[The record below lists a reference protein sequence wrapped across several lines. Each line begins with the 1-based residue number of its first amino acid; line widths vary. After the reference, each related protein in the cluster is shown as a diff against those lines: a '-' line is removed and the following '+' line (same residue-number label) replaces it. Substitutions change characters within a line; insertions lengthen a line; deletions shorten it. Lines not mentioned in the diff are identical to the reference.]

1 MKLIVGLGNPGRTY
15 AKTRH
20 NLGFMLLDKLAGMYG
35 TDFSGRLFK
44 AFIAETTV
52 RFPSSEGM
60 ISEKIVLAKPQT
72 YMNLS
77 GESVCP
83 LINWYKAELDNILVI
98 CDDFNLP
105 VGVLR
110 FRGKGSSGGH
120 NGLKSI
126 INLLGTDN
134 FPRLRIGIG
143 NAEYGDAAN
152 FVLSGISDRDME
164 RFSTVIDKGAEGV
177 DAFIKSGIE
186 AAMSNYNKSFL
197 PDEEKSES

>member
-20 NLGFMLLDKLAGMYG
+20 NLGFMLLDKMAGIYG

-44 AFIAETTV
+44 AFIAEGTV

-60 ISEKIVLAKPQT
+60 ISKKIVLAKPQT

-83 LINWYKAELDNILVI
+83 LIKWYKAELNNILVI

-105 VGVLR
+105 VGTLR

-126 INLLGTDN
+126 INLLGTSD

-143 NAEYGDAAN
+143 NAQYGDAADY
-152 FVLSGISDRDME
+152 VLSHISDRDMDL
-164 RFSTVIDKGAEGV
+164 FSTVIDKAAEGV
-177 DAFIKSGIE
+177 DVFIKSGIE
-186 AAMSNYNKSFL
+186 EAMGNYNRNFL
-197 PDEEKSES
+197 PDEKSSE

>member
-110 FRGKGSSGGH
+110 FRAKGSSGGH

-134 FPRLRIGIG
+134 FPRLKIGIG

-164 RFSTVIDKGAEGV
+164 FFSAVIDKGAEGV
-177 DAFIKSGIE
+177 DTFIKAGIE
-186 AAMSNYNKSFL
+186 AAMSNYNKNFL
-197 PDEEKSES
+197 PDEENRES

>member
-44 AFIAETTV
+44 AFIAEATL

-60 ISEKIVLAKPQT
+60 ISEKIILAKPQT

-77 GESVCP
+77 GEAVCP
-83 LINWYKAELDNILVI
+83 LINWYKAELNNVLVV

-126 INLLGTDN
+126 ISLLGTDN

-143 NAEYGDAAN
+143 NTGYGDAAN

-164 RFSTVIDKGAEGV
+164 FFSTVIDKGAEGV
-177 DAFIKSGIE
+177 DTFIKAGIE
-186 AAMSNYNKSFL
+186 VAMSNYNKSFL
-197 PDEEKSES
+197 SDEEKSEG

>member
-1 MKLIVGLGNPGRTY
+1 LKIIAGLGNPGRTY

-20 NLGFMLLDKLAGMYG
+20 NLGFMLLDRLAGIYG
-35 TDFSGRLFK
+35 IDFSGRLFK
-44 AFIAETTV
+44 AFIAEETL
-52 RFPSSEGM
+52 RFPSTEGI
-60 ISEKIVLAKPQT
+60 ISEKIVLVKPQT

-77 GESVCP
+77 GESIVP
-83 LINWYKAELDNILVI
+83 LVNWYKAELKNILII

-105 VGVLR
+105 VGTLR

-143 NAEYGDAAN
+143 SSEEDEARN
-152 FVLSGISDRDME
+152 FVLSHLSDKDME
-164 RFSTVIDKGAEGV
+164 FFSTIIDKGAEGV
-177 DAFIKSGIE
+177 NTFIKSGIDR
-186 AAMSNYNKSFL
+186 AMADYNKNFL
-197 PDEEKSES
+197 P

>member
-1 MKLIVGLGNPGRTY
+1 
-15 AKTRH
+15 
-20 NLGFMLLDKLAGMYG
+20 MLLDKLAGIYG

-44 AFIAETTV
+44 AFIAEGTV
-52 RFPSSEGM
+52 RFTSCEGM

-83 LINWYKAELDNILVI
+83 VIKWYKAELNNILVI

-105 VGVLR
+105 VGTLR

-126 INLLGTDN
+126 INLLGTSD

-143 NAEYGDAAN
+143 NAEYGDAAD
-152 FVLSGISDRDME
+152 FVLSHISDRDME
-164 RFSTVIDKGAEGV
+164 LFSTVIDKAAEGV
-177 DAFIKSGIE
+177 HAFIKSGIE
-186 AAMSNYNKSFL
+186 EAMSNYNKNFL
-197 PDEEKSES
+197 PDEKTSEK